1 MSFTEYADYDG
12 MGLAELVR
20 DKEIE
25 ASELVEEAIA
35 RIERHD
41 ETLNAVVHKGFEIG
55 RQAAKAVDEG
65 KQGGP
70 FAGVPFL
77 LKDIGAICEGL
88 TVQFGSR
95 FLAGFAPPV
104 DDELVRRYK
113 AAGTCIL
120 GVTNAPEFGLLPF
133 TEPLAYGPCHNPWDP
148 AHSTGGSS
156 GGAAAAVAAG
166 IVPMAHANDGGGSIR
181 IPASCCGLVGMKP
194 TRARISQGPY
204 VGEAL
209 GGLVNHHV
217 VSRTVR
223 DSAAMLDAT
232 AGPMPGD
239 PQMAPLPEGSFLA
252 AAMKPPESL
261 RIAFRRTDLEDK
273 AIDPEVA
280 SAVCSTAEL
289 LRDLGHQVEEASPEG
304 LSEEAFAGPFQVL
317 WSAGAV
323 TQIDLFARLT
333 GKPIDWDLFE
343 PATRA
348 FYEDGQRYSAADY
361 IAAWDTLQGLGR
373 QLGRFFEG
381 YDVLLMPTLASA
393 PAKLGTFD
401 VRRTDIDGLYAEL
414 TRYVPYTPLF
424 NGTGQPAISL
434 PLQQSS
440 SGLPLGMMFVG
451 RFGAEELL
459 YSLASQLEEAL
470 PWKERRPL
478 VWG

>member
-1 MSFTEYADYDG
+1 MSFSEYAEYDG
-12 MGLAELVR
+12 TGLAELVR
-20 DKEIE
+20 GREIK

-65 KQGGP
+65 KQSGV

-77 LKDIGAICEGL
+77 LKDIGAICTGL

-95 FLAGFAPPV
+95 FLAGFVPPV

-120 GVTNAPEFGLLPF
+120 GVTNAPELGLLPF
-133 TEPLAYGPCHNPWDP
+133 TEPLAYGPCRNPWNP

-156 GGAAAAVAAG
+156 GGAAASVAAG
-166 IVPMAHANDGGGSIR
+166 IVPVAHANDGGGSIR

-204 VGEAL
+204 IGEAL
-209 GGLVNHHV
+209 GGLVNNHV

-239 PQMAPLPEGSFLA
+239 PQVAPAPEGSFLA
-252 AAMKPPESL
+252 AATKPPGSL
-261 RIAFRRTDLEDK
+261 RIALCRTDLKGE
-273 AIDPEVA
+273 AIDPEVE
-280 SAVCSTAEL
+280 SAVCATAQV
-289 LRDLGHQVEEASPEG
+289 LRELGHVVEEASPEG
-304 LSEEAFAGPFQVL
+304 LSEEAAAPPFRVL
-317 WSAGAV
+317 WSTGTVA
-323 TQIDLFARLT
+323 QIDMFARLT
-333 GKPIDWDLFE
+333 GRPIDWDLFE

-348 FYEDGQRYSAADY
+348 FYEDGQRHSAADY
-361 IAAWDTLQGLGR
+361 IAAWDAIQGLGR
-373 QLGRFFEG
+373 QFGRFFESH
-381 YDVLLMPTLASA
+381 DVLLTPTLASP
-393 PAKLGTFD
+393 PAKLGSFD
-401 VRRTDIDGLYAEL
+401 VQRTDIDGLYAEL
-414 TRYVPYTPLF
+414 TRYMPYTPLF
-424 NGTGQPAISL
+424 NGTGQPAVSL
-434 PLQQSS
+434 PLQQSA

-459 YSLASQLEEAL
+459 YSLAGQLEEAL

>member
-1 MSFTEYADYDG
+1 MSFGEYSDHDG

-20 DKEIE
+20 DKKIK
-25 ASELVEEAIA
+25 ASELVEEAIV
-35 RIERHD
+35 RVERHD
-41 ETLNAVVHKGFEIG
+41 ETLNAVVHEAFEIG
-55 RQAAKAVDEG
+55 RGAAKAVDDGE
-65 KQGGP
+65 QGGP

-77 LKDIGAICEGL
+77 LKDVAAICAGL
-88 TVQFGSR
+88 PVQFGSR
-95 FLAGFAPPV
+95 FLEGFVPPF

-120 GVTNAPEFGLLPF
+120 GSTNAPEFGLLPV
-133 TEPLAYGPCHNPWDP
+133 TEPLAYGPCCNPWNP

-181 IPASCCGLVGMKP
+181 IPAACCGLVGMKP
-194 TRARISQGPY
+194 TRARISQGPF

-239 PQMAPLPEGSFLA
+239 PQTAPAPEGSFLA
-252 AAMKPPESL
+252 AAMKPPGSL
-261 RIAFRRTDLEDK
+261 RIAFRRTDLEGK

-280 SAVCSTAEL
+280 DAAAATAQA
-289 LRDLGHQVEEASPEG
+289 LRDLGHEVEEASPEG
-304 LSEEAFAGPFQVL
+304 ISEEAIAGSFLVL
-317 WSAGAV
+317 WSTGAV
-323 TQIDLFARLT
+323 SEVEMFARLT
-333 GKPIDWDLFE
+333 DKAIDWDLFE
-343 PATRA
+343 PTTRA
-348 FYEDGQRYSAADY
+348 FYEEGQRYSATDY
-361 IAAWDTLQGLGR
+361 VEAWDTMQSLGR
-373 QLGRFFEG
+373 QFGRFFESH
-381 YDVLLMPTLASA
+381 DVLLTPTMAA
-393 PAKLGTFD
+393 PPVKLGTFD
-401 VRRTDIDGLYAEL
+401 VRRTDIDALYTEMIS
-414 TRYVPYTPLF
+414 YIPYTPLF
-424 NGTGQPAISL
+424 NGTGQPAVSL

-440 SGLPLGMMFVG
+440 SGLPIGMMFVG
-451 RFGAEELL
+451 RFGGEEML
-459 YSLASQLEEAL
+459 YSLAGQLEEAL

>member
-1 MSFTEYADYDG
+1 
-12 MGLAELVR
+12 
-20 DKEIE
+20 
-25 ASELVEEAIA
+25 
-35 RIERHD
+35 
-41 ETLNAVVHKGFEIG
+41 
-55 RQAAKAVDEG
+55 
-65 KQGGP
+65 
-70 FAGVPFL
+70 
-77 LKDIGAICEGL
+77 
-88 TVQFGSR
+88 
-95 FLAGFAPPV
+95 
-104 DDELVRRYK
+104 
-113 AAGTCIL
+113 
-120 GVTNAPEFGLLPF
+120 
-133 TEPLAYGPCHNPWDP
+133 
-148 AHSTGGSS
+148 
-156 GGAAAAVAAG
+156 
-166 IVPMAHANDGGGSIR
+166 MAHANDGGGSIR

-204 VGEAL
+204 IGEAL

-239 PQMAPLPEGSFLA
+239 PQTAPAPKGSYLA
-252 AAMKPPESL
+252 AASEPPGSL
-261 RIAFRRTDLEDK
+261 RIAFRQTDLEGK

-280 SAVCSTAEL
+280 SALGATARL
-289 LRDLGHQVEEASPEG
+289 LQELGHRVEEASPEG
-304 LSEEAFAGPFQVL
+304 LSEEAIAGPFQVL
-317 WSAGAV
+317 WSVGA
-323 TQIDLFARLT
+323 TSQIDTFARLM
-333 GKPIDWDLFE
+333 GKPIDWDLRE

-348 FYEDGQRYSAADY
+348 FYEDGQRRSAADY
-361 IAAWDTLQGLGR
+361 VAAWDALQGLGR
-373 QLGRFFEG
+373 QFGRFFEG
-381 YDVLLMPTLASA
+381 YDVLLTPTLASP

-401 VRRTDIDGLYAEL
+401 VRRTDIDALYAEL

-459 YSLASQLEEAL
+459 YSLAGQLEEAL